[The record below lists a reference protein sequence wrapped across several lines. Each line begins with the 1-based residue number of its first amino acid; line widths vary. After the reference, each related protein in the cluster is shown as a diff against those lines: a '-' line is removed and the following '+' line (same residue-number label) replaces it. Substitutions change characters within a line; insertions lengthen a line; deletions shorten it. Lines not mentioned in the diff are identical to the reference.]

1 MRHTG
6 EGYAASFS
14 LDLPN
19 MTYPKTSVDTGLEPT
34 DDPPLMHGVW
44 MQLEDFR
51 PEAPLYPD
59 GLLEVLRSHLPTK
72 GTP

>member
-1 MRHTG
+1 
-6 EGYAASFS
+6 
-14 LDLPN
+14 